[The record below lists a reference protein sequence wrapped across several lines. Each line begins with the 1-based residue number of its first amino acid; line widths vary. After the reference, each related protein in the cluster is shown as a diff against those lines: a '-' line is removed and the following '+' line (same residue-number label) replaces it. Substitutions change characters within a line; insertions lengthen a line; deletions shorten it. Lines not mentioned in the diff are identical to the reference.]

1 MESLYQL
8 IHRSLTP
15 EGMLPED
22 FSLPKPDGNQIH
34 FADGAMDG
42 ITIFHT
48 ATGEADTG
56 LLEQAVWAAN
66 RDRMEEA
73 QGLVL
78 EFCETGHMIGA
89 IDGIQQYI
97 IDRREE
103 LAAGKIFRL
112 GEELMF
118 GGTHPEAVK
127 FGLALLEL
135 FDLNGKEPV
144 KTAVRELAL
153 SLIHI

>member
-1 MESLYQL
+1 MKSLYQL

-15 EGMLPED
+15 EGLLPED

-48 ATGEADTG
+48 ANGEADTG
-56 LLEQAVWAAN
+56 LLEQAVCAAN

-73 QGLVL
+73 QGLVR

-97 IDRREE
+97 IDHQKE

-144 KTAVRELAL
+144 KAAVLG
-153 SLIHI
+153 

>member
-15 EGMLPED
+15 EGILPED

-73 QGLVL
+73 QGLVPVSYTHL
-78 EFCETGHMIGA
+78 LKLYDITSVVLIIF
-89 IDGIQQYI
+89 YI
-97 IDRREE
+97 P
-103 LAAGKIFRL
+103 AGSNLRCVLFVQDWIKNRLFR
-112 GEELMF
+112 
-118 GGTHPEAVK
+118 
-127 FGLALLEL
+127 
-135 FDLNGKEPV
+135 
-144 KTAVRELAL
+144 
-153 SLIHI
+153 

>member
-15 EGMLPED
+15 EGMLPGD

-48 ATGEADTG
+48 ATGEVDTG

-78 EFCETGHMIGA
+78 EFCETEPDHGDSPQGC
-89 IDGIQQYI
+89 GVKGRGGGLL
-97 IDRREE
+97 RR
-103 LAAGKIFRL
+103 
-112 GEELMF
+112 
-118 GGTHPEAVK
+118 
-127 FGLALLEL
+127 
-135 FDLNGKEPV
+135 
-144 KTAVRELAL
+144 
-153 SLIHI
+153 

>member
-15 EGMLPED
+15 EGILPGRISVCRNRMGTRFILQTELWTESR
-22 FSLPKPDGNQIH
+22 FFTPLP
-34 FADGAMDG
+34 
-42 ITIFHT
+42 
-48 ATGEADTG
+48 GEADTG
-56 LLEQAVWAAN
+56 CWSRRWAAN

-78 EFCETGHMIGA
+78 EFCETGHMIRD

-118 GGTHPEAVK
+118 GGTH
-127 FGLALLEL
+127 
-135 FDLNGKEPV
+135 
-144 KTAVRELAL
+144 RRQ
-153 SLIHI
+153 